1 MLVQLATECNNNE
14 EIVRKLRTVGIL
26 HSANRFQ
33 LLMMDIPK
41 GYICRIRRLDVH
53 EVASYINNPLLAF
66 VLKDILRAKAIIM
79 QTLELIQA
87 KKTNLDDL
95 DDMFKLT
102 RLLQQSVKDNND
114 ESE

>member
-1 MLVQLATECNNNE
+1 MFRLNGDRLEFGAIEAGKAWEGKKGRKYLTDSLKLGKMLRDMLVQLATECNNDE

-66 VLKDILRAKAIIM
+66 VLKDILRA
-79 QTLELIQA
+79 
-87 KKTNLDDL
+87 
-95 DDMFKLT
+95 
-102 RLLQQSVKDNND
+102 
-114 ESE
+114 